1 MNGQDRSARVYICHT
16 KKFQS
21 LEDYQKAIEY
31 LEKHLKTAIE
41 NGDLSKAGRAYGNL
55 GNAFQ
60 SLSD

>member
-1 MNGQDRSARVYICHT
+1 MNDEDRSARVYICQG

-41 NGDLSKAGRAYGNL
+41 NGDRSKAGKA
-55 GNAFQ
+55 
-60 SLSD
+60 